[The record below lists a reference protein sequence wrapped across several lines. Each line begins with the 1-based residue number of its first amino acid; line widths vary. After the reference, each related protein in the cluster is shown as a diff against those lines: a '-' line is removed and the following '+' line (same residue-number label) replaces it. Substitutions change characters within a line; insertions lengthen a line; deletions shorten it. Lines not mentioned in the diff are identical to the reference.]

1 MLWARL
7 CGGDACPW
15 RWRGDWAVDDPGPTA
30 SAICSSLP
38 AASPAPSA
46 AIWRA
51 ACSCGAAVMAPLVT
65 SAGSIGGWPSS
76 LSKLGGGVWGAD
88 ADAVPLAVEVA
99 AAALLLDVAAAAFR
113 CCNCCI
119 SML

>member
-15 RWRGDWAVDDPGPTA
+15 RWRGDWAVDDPGPAA

-51 ACSCGAAVMAPLVT
+51 ACSCSAAVMAPLVT

-76 LSKLGGGVWGAD
+76 LSKLGGGVWGRGRGATSGGGGSSGI
-88 ADAVPLAVEVA
+88 
-99 AAALLLDVAAAAFR
+99 AFG
-113 CCNCCI
+113 CC
-119 SML
+119 SRRF